1 MSEQQRKQLWLCIH
15 LPRLPLE
22 VFTRSMSPDETGTPV
37 VIHVRQR
44 VVFLNRAAMER
55 GIQIGSSMD
64 TAYTLSARVI
74 SVARDEEKEAR
85 ALRQLADW
93 SYQFSPVISIKTVN
107 SLLLEVGGCLK
118 LFQGLGNLKCSVQ
131 QGLEQL
137 GYQCQLAD
145 SPTPLGAL
153 LLAKAACLPDFDTVD
168 IRVKG
173 DKPQLS
179 PLTYK
184 VPVSCMETSEKIIQA
199 LHSMGIQNMGQLL
212 ALPMSGLG
220 KRFGKEFMDYL
231 YRLTGAKADP
241 QINITPAPTF
251 FSEVHFLTDVTNMQ
265 SLLFPMKRLV
275 SEFSSF
281 LTGRQLAVDKFI
293 WQFKH
298 KSHEPTKMLI
308 YIANPENNQQMFL
321 ALTQLQLEQFNGLPE
336 VDNLA
341 LIATE
346 FSAAQLQT
354 DDLFHGNSFGLIDA
368 STEKPGLFKEGN
380 LLLNTFRA
388 RLGPETCFGLS
399 LANDHRPEKA
409 WKLIRFN
416 QKDYWY
422 PENDEIIPPRPTYL
436 LSTPKR
442 LPEKPA
448 SGQLVS
454 GYRASSLPLQLEL
467 LQGPE
472 RIDYGWWDQD
482 SPRDYFVARHHCGAL
497 YWIFNHLDNGGWYLH
512 GIFG

>member
-1 MSEQQRKQLWLCIH
+1 MSQQQRKHLWLCIH
-15 LPRLPLE
+15 LPWLPLE
-22 VFTRSMSPDETGTPV
+22 VFTRSMSPGEADTPV

-44 VVFLNRAAMER
+44 VAFLNQAAMEA

-74 SVARDEEKEAR
+74 SVARDESKEAR

-93 SYQFSPVISIKTVN
+93 SYQFSPVISIKTEN
-107 SLLLEVGGCLK
+107 SLLLEIGGCLK
-118 LFQGLGNLKCSVQ
+118 LFQGLGNLKRCVQ
-131 QGLEQL
+131 QGLDQL
-137 GYQCQLAD
+137 GYQCQLAH

-153 LLAKAACLPDFDTVD
+153 LVAKATL
-168 IRVKG
+168 KG
-173 DKPQLS
+173 DSLKGADALS
-179 PLTYK
+179 K
-184 VPVSCMETSEKIIQA
+184 APVSCMEAHEKIIQS
-199 LHSMGIQNMGQLL
+199 LHSMGIKNMAQLL

-231 YRLTGAKADP
+231 YRLTGTREDP
-241 QINITPAPTF
+241 QINISPAPTF

-265 SLLFPMKRLV
+265 SLLFPMKRLL

-281 LTGRQLAVDKFI
+281 LTSRQLAIDKFT
-293 WQFKH
+293 WRFNH
-298 KSHEPTKMLI
+298 RNHEPMKMLL
-308 YIANPENNQQMFL
+308 YIASPENNQQMFL
-321 ALTQLQLEQFNGLPE
+321 ALTQLQLEQFKGLAE

-346 FSAAQLQT
+346 FSPAQLQT
-354 DDLFHGNSFGLIDA
+354 DDLFRGNSFGLIDEPTTK
-368 STEKPGLFKEGN
+368 SELFKEGN

-388 RLGPETCFGLS
+388 RLGPQTCFGLS
-399 LANDHRPEKA
+399 MANDHRPEKA

-416 QKDYWY
+416 QKDYWH
-422 PENDEIIPPRPTYL
+422 PKHGEINTPRPTYL
-436 LSTPKR
+436 LSTPER
-442 LPEKPA
+442 LYDKPA
-448 SGQLVS
+448 SLHRES
-454 GYRASSLPLQLEL
+454 GNPASSRPPKIEL

-482 SPRDYFVARHHCGAL
+482 SPRDYFVARHHSGTL
-497 YWIFNHLDNGGWYLH
+497 YWIFNQLDNGAWYLH

>member
-1 MSEQQRKQLWLCIH
+1 
-15 LPRLPLE
+15 
-22 VFTRSMSPDETGTPV
+22 
-37 VIHVRQR
+37 
-44 VVFLNRAAMER
+44 ME
-55 GIQIGSSMD
+55 
-64 TAYTLSARVI
+64 A
-74 SVARDEEKEAR
+74 
-85 ALRQLADW
+85 
-93 SYQFSPVISIKTVN
+93 N
-107 SLLLEVGGCLK
+107 
-118 LFQGLGNLKCSVQ
+118 
-131 QGLEQL
+131 
-137 GYQCQLAD
+137 
-145 SPTPLGAL
+145 
-153 LLAKAACLPDFDTVD
+153 
-168 IRVKG
+168 
-173 DKPQLS
+173 
-179 PLTYK
+179 
-184 VPVSCMETSEKIIQA
+184 EKIIQA

-220 KRFGKEFMDYL
+220 KRYGKEFMDYL
-231 YRLTGAKADP
+231 YRLTGTKADP
-241 QINITPAPTF
+241 QINISPAPTF

-265 SLLFPMKRLV
+265 SLQFPMKRLL

-281 LTGRQLAVDKFI
+281 LTSRQLAVDKFI

-298 KSHEPTKMLI
+298 RSHEPTKMLL
-308 YIANPENNQQMFL
+308 YIANPENNQQMFF

-354 DDLFHGNSFGLIDA
+354 DDLFRGNSFELVDEPIQ
-368 STEKPGLFKEGN
+368 KPGVLKEGN

-388 RLGPETCFGLS
+388 RLGPQTCFGLS
-399 LANDHRPEKA
+399 MANDHRPEKA
-409 WKLIRFN
+409 WKLMRFN

-422 PENDEIIPPRPTYL
+422 PENDEITPLRPTYL

-442 LPEKPA
+442 LPEK
-448 SGQLVS
+448 SVS
-454 GYRASSLPLQLEL
+454 GRLISGKPAASLPAKLEL

-497 YWIFNHLDNGGWYLH
+497 YWVFNHLDNGGWYLH

>member
-1 MSEQQRKQLWLCIH
+1 MNEQQRKHLWLCIH
-15 LPRLPLE
+15 LPWLPLE
-22 VFTRSMSPDETGTPV
+22 VFTRSMSPDETDTPV

-44 VVFLNRAAMER
+44 VAFLNQTAMET
-55 GIQIGSSMD
+55 GIRIGSSID

-74 SVARDEEKEAR
+74 SVARDENKEAK

-93 SYQFSPVISIKTVN
+93 SYQFSPVISIKTEN
-107 SLLLEVGGCLK
+107 SLLLEIGGCLK
-118 LFQGLGNLKCSVQ
+118 LFRGLGNLKRCIQ
-131 QGLEQL
+131 QGLDQL

-153 LLAKAACLPDFDTVD
+153 LLAKAACKADFDVGST

-173 DKPQLS
+173 DSPQLS

-184 VPVSCMETSEKIIQA
+184 APVSCMEAHEKIIQS

-231 YRLTGAKADP
+231 YRLTGTKEDP
-241 QINITPAPTF
+241 QISISPAPTF

-265 SLLFPMKRLV
+265 SLLFPMKRLL

-281 LTGRQLAVDKFI
+281 LTGRQLAIDKFT
-293 WQFKH
+293 WQFNH
-298 KSHEPTKMLI
+298 KSHEPVKMLL

-321 ALTQLQLEQFNGLPE
+321 ALTQLQLEQFKGLPE

-346 FSAAQLQT
+346 FSPAQLQT
-354 DDLFHGNSFGLIDA
+354 DDLFRGNSFGLTDEPT
-368 STEKPGLFKEGN
+368 SELLKEGN

-388 RLGPETCFGLS
+388 RLGPQTCFGLS
-399 LANDHRPEKA
+399 MANDHRPEKA

-416 QKDYWY
+416 QKDYWH
-422 PENDEIIPPRPTYL
+422 PEPGEINTPRPTYL

-442 LPEKPA
+442 LQEKP
-448 SGQLVS
+448 VS
-454 GYRASSLPLQLEL
+454 LHLEPGNPVSSRPPRIEL

-482 SPRDYFVARHHCGAL
+482 SPRDYFVARHHSGTL
-497 YWIFNHLDNGGWYLH
+497 YWIFKHLENGSWYLH

>member
-22 VFTRSMSPDETGTPV
+22 VFTRGMSPDETDTPV

-44 VVFLNRAAMER
+44 VAFLNRAAMET

-64 TAYTLSARVI
+64 TAYTLSARVT

-118 LFQGLGNLKCSVQ
+118 LFRGLGNLKCSVQ
-131 QGLEQL
+131 QGLDQL

-153 LLAKAACLPDFDTVD
+153 LLAKAACLPDCADTEFATA
-168 IRVKG
+168 G
-173 DKPQLS
+173 FS
-179 PLTYK
+179 K
-184 VPVSCMETSEKIIQA
+184 VPVSCMEANEKIIQA

-220 KRFGKEFMDYL
+220 KRYGKEFMDYL
-231 YRLTGAKADP
+231 YRLTGTKADP
-241 QINITPAPTF
+241 QINISPAPTF

-265 SLLFPMKRLV
+265 SLQFPMKRLL

-281 LTGRQLAVDKFI
+281 LTSRQLAVDKFI

-298 KSHEPTKMLI
+298 RSHEPTKMLL
-308 YIANPENNQQMFL
+308 YIANPENNQQMFF

-354 DDLFHGNSFGLIDA
+354 DDLFRGNSFELVDEPIQ
-368 STEKPGLFKEGN
+368 KPGVLKEGN

-388 RLGPETCFGLS
+388 RLGPQTCFGLS
-399 LANDHRPEKA
+399 MANDHRPEKA
-409 WKLIRFN
+409 WKLMRFN

-422 PENDEIIPPRPTYL
+422 PENDEITPLRPTYL

-442 LPEKPA
+442 LPEK
-448 SGQLVS
+448 SVS
-454 GYRASSLPLQLEL
+454 GRLTSGKPAASLPAKLEL

-497 YWIFNHLDNGGWYLH
+497 YWVFNHLDDGGWYLH